1 MSSAA
6 VNPLAL
12 GVGAAASFA
21 GGIIGA
27 IGSGPSK
34 QMEALN
40 GQINSFSQSMTS
52 LATQE
57 GLGAS
62 TTFNNLMAPLQRIV
76 QGGPSQAGWSQ
87 SQVNAYNTQA
97 IQRGAATARDL
108 SAISGGG
115 PGGMGGVSVGNATG
129 PGVNNKF
136 AAAQAAEAQTSE
148 AESKGTIASDEAGRQ
163 EFNTAVGEEQKLPS
177 VFATANQGGEVAG
190 EVNKEAQVSQQNI
203 DTQKRAA
210 SFTGVL
216 SKGLSGAG
224 GAILGGLSPASVGS
238 KLAAQQMVQMPG
250 KKQADQDLDD
260 NEDTADTGST
270 TPTPQN
276 PTPYNPDQIPAGG

>member
-1 MSSAA
+1 MAA
-6 VNPLAL
+6 AANPLAL

-21 GGIIGA
+21 GGIISA

-40 GQINSFSQSMTS
+40 GQIGAFSQNMTS

-62 TTFNNLMAPLQRIV
+62 TVFNNLMAPLQRIV
-76 QGGPSQAGWSQ
+76 QGGPSQAGWSNEQVSNYNAGVTNQ
-87 SQVNAYNTQA
+87 S
-97 IQRGAATARDL
+97 AATARDL
-108 SAISGGG
+108 GGLGTVTGG
-115 PGGMGGVSVGNATG
+115 PGAS
-129 PGVNNKF
+129 
-136 AAAQAAEAQTSE
+136 QAAVLAARQK
-148 AESKGTIASDEAGRQ
+148 AEDERAAGVASGTEKSFEAGRQ

-210 SFTGVL
+210 SFSGVL
-216 SKGLSGAG
+216 GKGLSGVG
-224 GAILGGLSPASVGS
+224 GALLGGSSPAS
-238 KLAAQQMVQMPG
+238 AP
-250 KKQADQDLDD
+250 
-260 NEDTADTGST
+260 NIPDTGDITGNPMSGGSLPAGSGAA
-270 TPTPQN
+270 PTPPN
-276 PTPYNPDQIPAGG
+276 IPNIVPGQP

>member
-1 MSSAA
+1 MAA
-6 VNPLAL
+6 AANPLAL

-21 GGIIGA
+21 GGILSA

-62 TTFNNLMAPLQRIV
+62 TVFNNLMAPLQRIV

-87 SQVNAYNTQA
+87 AQVNAYNTQA

-148 AESKGTIASDEAGRQ
+148 AESKGTIASDEAGRA

-203 DTQKRAA
+203 DTEKKGA

-216 SKGLSGAG
+216 SKGLSSAG
-224 GAILGGLSPASVGS
+224 GAILGGKS
-238 KLAAQQMVQMPG
+238 AAPPN
-250 KKQADQDLDD
+250 AP
-260 NEDTADTGST
+260 NIPDTGDITGNPMSGGSLPAGSGAA
-270 TPTPQN
+270 PTPPN
-276 PTPYNPDQIPAGG
+276 IPNIVPGQP